1 MDHATAVRIANSGQG
16 AIVAELL
23 RLSSE
28 LKTAEE
34 RIKRLTEI
42 IEESWI
48 RHEKRLAL
56 YLRDGLACG
65 WCGSPHRD

>member
-1 MDHATAVRIANSGQG
+1 MSMNRREKEIGMDHATAVRIANSGQG

-34 RIKRLTEI
+34 RIERLTEI
-42 IEESWI
+42 LEEN
-48 RHEKRLAL
+48 
-56 YLRDGLACG
+56 
-65 WCGSPHRD
+65 